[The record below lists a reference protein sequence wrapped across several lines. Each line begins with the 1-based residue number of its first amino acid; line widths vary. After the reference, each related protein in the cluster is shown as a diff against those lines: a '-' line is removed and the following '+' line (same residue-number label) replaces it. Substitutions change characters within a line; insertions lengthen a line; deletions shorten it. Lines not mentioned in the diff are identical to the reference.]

1 MIDGVRGAGTSV
13 AELPSLEKENARL
26 RTDNRALSDENTRLH
41 ELAAQYAAEVSIRP
55 AVDANPT
62 GIEARVIGF
71 PPENDAGVHKDD
83 GVIAS
88 EGVVGRV
95 ESVGP
100 FSSEVVLITDYTSRI
115 PAVTRR
121 GRYWGIARG
130 NLSSVRVE
138 YIPQD
143 APIKP
148 GEVIVTGQGRSFHS
162 GVPLGTILSVE
173 RGDATLYQTA
183 VLRPAVNLG
192 TLDRVVVVPQ

>member
-1 MIDGVRGAGTSV
+1 
-13 AELPSLEKENARL
+13 
-26 RTDNRALSDENTRLH
+26 
-41 ELAAQYAAEVSIRP
+41 
-55 AVDANPT
+55 
-62 GIEARVIGF
+62 
-71 PPENDAGVHKDD
+71 
-83 GVIAS
+83 
-88 EGVVGRV
+88 
-95 ESVGP
+95 
-100 FSSEVVLITDYTSRI
+100 VLITDYTSRI

-162 GVPLGTILSVE
+162 GVPIGTILSVE